1 MTPRKN
7 GSKTEIPRV
16 AAQKE
21 WRPPALRKLPIA
33 ATAAGKVSPNGD
45 DGNCGGKGDSSTCM
59 S

>member
-33 ATAAGKVSPNGD
+33 ATAMGKLMPFGD
-45 DGNCGGKGDSSTCM
+45 EGMCGGKGDSNVCVS
-59 S
+59 